1 MIKKPPHNR
10 KLGIVGIALTKAM
23 NNPREI
29 EALTLVRDEVEKVIT
44 ESGYLEGAP
53 FSWVT
58 LAIRYGLKNEPEPT
72 YQKINQRY
80 GDLPLAIEVDTHEL
94 LDSPLQQL
102 KNVFKW
108 AALRSLIDAGRKYAR
123 PTRELEAELALLE
136 SDS

>member
-80 GDLPLAIEVDTHEL
+80 GDLPLAIARFSLAAVEKRFQMGCITL
-94 LDSPLQQL
+94 LDRR
-102 KNVFKW
+102 
-108 AALRSLIDAGRKYAR
+108 RSKIRQAHAR
-123 PTRELEAELALLE
+123 A
-136 SDS
+136 